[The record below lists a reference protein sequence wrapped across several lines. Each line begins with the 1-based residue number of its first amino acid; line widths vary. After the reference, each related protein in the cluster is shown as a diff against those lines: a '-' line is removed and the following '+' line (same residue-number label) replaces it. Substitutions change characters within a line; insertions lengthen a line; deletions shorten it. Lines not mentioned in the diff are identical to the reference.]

1 MRDIKKMWDK
11 ILNAEKQSQQAQQ
24 PTQPQAQSKPPE
36 ETEAMQ
42 KIIKTTKDTIN
53 AIQPDLKQ
61 LNEDMFESLEEL
73 SKIKELSP
81 EEYSTFESIYKDTQS
96 IYSRL
101 LKFEKYLKNY
111 QIYRKVQEFLATA
124 KTGQYKF
131 FTELD
136 IYLTSRAYS
145 TEDALTILDYDK
157 ESYEY
162 KFNENPVALLSEIK
176 RQEDNKIQSEMATLK
191 TSISL
196 LPSDLI
202 EELEKEYDFDIE
214 KEEDIT
220 KLTHIL
226 MQRVKDEIPPE
237 LRPDVVNDLLNAERL
252 IVSQIS
258 VSTKI
263 AMYTQAGSD
272 LVLQV
277 IRGFDK
283 KVEQLAKEKV
293 ELSNDILK
301 KHEEISDLEK
311 QLTALRTKINQLE
324 RQKMELEDNIKELK
338 AQSARHEA
346 ESSLLSEPQPTEP
359 TFTAPTEP
367 TQPEQPEEQAGEEP
381 SDEEG
386 GEDFGDEGNED
397 NEDNED
403 VDGGEDNE

>member
-1 MRDIKKMWDK
+1 MKDIKKMWDK

-24 PTQPQAQSKPPE
+24 PMQPQAQSKPPE

-42 KIIKTTKDTIN
+42 KIIKTTEDTVN

-61 LNEDMFESLEEL
+61 LNEDMFESSEEL

-81 EEYSTFESIYKDTQS
+81 EEYSTFESIYKETQN

-272 LVLQV
+272 LVLQI

-283 KVEQLAKEKV
+283 KVEQLAKEKT

-311 QLTALRTKINQLE
+311 QLTTLRTKINQLE

-346 ESSLLSEPQPTEP
+346 ESSLLSEPPPAEP

-367 TQPEQPEEQAGEEP
+367 TQPEEQAGEEP
-381 SDEEG
+381 SDEEEV
-386 GEDFGDEGNED
+386 GEEPDNEGDED

-403 VDGGEDNE
+403 VDEGEDDE